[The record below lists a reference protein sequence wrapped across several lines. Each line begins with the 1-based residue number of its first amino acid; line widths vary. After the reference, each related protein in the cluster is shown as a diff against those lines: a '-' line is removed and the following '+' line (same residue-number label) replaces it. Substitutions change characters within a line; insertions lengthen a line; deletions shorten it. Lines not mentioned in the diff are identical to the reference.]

1 MSKLSLLIKQRT
13 EISEKIREIEE
24 NCEGI
29 ENENNAKM
37 AENLNIKKVELL
49 TEKKEVSEKLS
60 VLNSELSNINFQ
72 LSILSETGID
82 RILNAIKNQRWFF
95 FKNKPKV
102 LMDKLSGLLWANL
115 DYFPYRKNENRD
127 NYYISELDSVINNY
141 DFDGIEGFRVPTP
154 IELWNMIYDKSF
166 PLQEGSD
173 WRIKN
178 IDYWAVNYNGSYL
191 GKDLDDNGA
200 TADIANRTVAFIPCS
215 SKLINNSNYEND
227 FFNDNIYSEK
237 ERLQLTLD
245 LFVNNGLMP
254 IFEDEEI
261 TKLYNNIYIEKPK
274 LLEKLQE
281 IEIQIKEIQ
290 NITLLS
296 SEFDYKSLL
305 SKYNVKEIDSSIIKY
320 YKGIQNWTNELLEK
334 INYYEN
340 QKKDVLEECN
350 NLKINTLKKG
360 TKNLS
365 DEESEIINKPKKYFE
380 KYCLSD
386 MNFTKMK
393 ILLIKNQADELEER
407 IDVINYSQN
416 SIYDLAELEE
426 RKRATFKFI
435 VENSANIIKNSL
447 IKIEYFEKNKELI
460 TKLINICNKW
470 KDDYNLFKTDY
481 KENYKEN
488 CKSNDCIE
496 ETYLKFYAEWQNLRL
511 IIQDKFNFLIERE
524 LKNHIQIKDENK
536 EMAIEQLISALLNY
550 RNSIDNFYQEKR
562 IEINKK
568 PSFESEEKFEV
579 EDKIADCIFKLQS
592 QIKNIIFNCINME
605 DKIFILDWVRDLLD
619 IQIDEIVKYVNDKCD
634 EKVSNINIQKI
645 LALKQKDYDIFLL
658 NEKLYEEVVNSKKHK
673 FNRLIKNIISEIKK

>member
-49 TEKKEVSEKLS
+49 TERKEVSEKLS

-154 IELWNMIYDKSF
+154 MELWNMIYDKSF
-166 PLQEGSD
+166 PLQEGSN

-200 TADIANRTVAFIPCS
+200 TTDIDNRTVAFISCS

-237 ERLQLTLD
+237 EHLQLTLD

-281 IEIQIKEIQ
+281 IEIQ
-290 NITLLS
+290 
-296 SEFDYKSLL
+296 
-305 SKYNVKEIDSSIIKY
+305 
-320 YKGIQNWTNELLEK
+320 
-334 INYYEN
+334 
-340 QKKDVLEECN
+340 
-350 NLKINTLKKG
+350 
-360 TKNLS
+360 
-365 DEESEIINKPKKYFE
+365 NK
-380 KYCLSD
+380 
-386 MNFTKMK
+386 
-393 ILLIKNQADELEER
+393 
-407 IDVINYSQN
+407 
-416 SIYDLAELEE
+416 
-426 RKRATFKFI
+426 
-435 VENSANIIKNSL
+435 
-447 IKIEYFEKNKELI
+447 
-460 TKLINICNKW
+460 
-470 KDDYNLFKTDY
+470 
-481 KENYKEN
+481 
-488 CKSNDCIE
+488 
-496 ETYLKFYAEWQNLRL
+496 
-511 IIQDKFNFLIERE
+511 
-524 LKNHIQIKDENK
+524 
-536 EMAIEQLISALLNY
+536 
-550 RNSIDNFYQEKR
+550 
-562 IEINKK
+562 
-568 PSFESEEKFEV
+568 
-579 EDKIADCIFKLQS
+579 
-592 QIKNIIFNCINME
+592 
-605 DKIFILDWVRDLLD
+605 
-619 IQIDEIVKYVNDKCD
+619 
-634 EKVSNINIQKI
+634 
-645 LALKQKDYDIFLL
+645 
-658 NEKLYEEVVNSKKHK
+658 
-673 FNRLIKNIISEIKK
+673 